1 MPTSAH
7 ARCLPLT
14 YTADAGSSPTSTV
27 ASPGTRP
34 VRSRNTSTCSAT
46 SARTRAAIAL
56 PSMMLALTAWILRV
70 GPAPRRRA
78 GRWSA
83 STRARPSAAAST
95 AADRRV
101 LGHQLALGAVA
112 GEAHDDH
119 AVRLDA
125 RHDALAEGR
134 VNDVLAE
141 AKCARDGR
149 PRAARARPLAAR
161 GAVGGARATA
171 GDQRARTATEPRRDR
186 TA

>member
-34 VRSRNTSTCSAT
+34 VRSRNASTCWAT

-70 GPAPRRRA
+70 GPAPWRRA
-78 GRWSA
+78 GRG
-83 STRARPSAAAST
+83 STATRVRPSEGAST
-95 AADRRV
+95 AADGRV

-112 GEAHDDH
+112 GEPHDDH

-125 RHDALAEGR
+125 RHDPLAEGR
-134 VNDVLAE
+134 VHDVLTEAE
-141 AKCARDGR
+141 GACDGR
-149 PRAARARPLAAR
+149 LRAARARPL
-161 GAVGGARATA
+161 
-171 GDQRARTATEPRRDR
+171 
-186 TA
+186 